1 LTMAHND
8 IYPTPDPEALRA
20 ALVRCMLKARQDAQL
35 DAPAL
40 ATSVGDDQTRR
51 PTPSD
56 GIISLAASSDVPSN
70 GRAIRT
76 VVRSGSPGD

>member
-1 LTMAHND
+1 
-8 IYPTPDPEALRA
+8 
-20 ALVRCMLKARQDAQL
+20 MLKARQDAQL

-40 ATSVGDDQTRR
+40 ATSVGDDAKADE
-51 PTPSD
+51 PC
-56 GIISLAASSDVPSN
+56 GIISLGASSDVPSN

>member
-1 LTMAHND
+1 MAHND

-35 DAPAL
+35 DAPAVVV
-40 ATSVGDDQTRR
+40 SDGDDAKADNH
-51 PTPSD
+51 S
-56 GIISLAASSDVPSN
+56 GIITLTATRGSSN